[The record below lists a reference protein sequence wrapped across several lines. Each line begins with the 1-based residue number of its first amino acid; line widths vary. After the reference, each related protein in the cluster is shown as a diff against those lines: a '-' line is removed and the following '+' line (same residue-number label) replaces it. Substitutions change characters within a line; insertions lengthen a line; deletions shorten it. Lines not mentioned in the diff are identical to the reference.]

1 LGTEHVEQLPAVG
14 NSGPNNPE
22 AVVDVSHQP
31 ASDI

>member
-1 LGTEHVEQLPAVG
+1 LGTEHVVPPPVMG